1 MTGPICQASNKGTK
15 GDLWAIGL
23 SMEYISDSQSLD
35 KAITTLET
43 APFVTV
49 DTEFMRESTY
59 WSKLCLI
66 QIASEAHEYII
77 DPLAENIDL
86 GRFYE
91 LMTNEAV
98 VKVFHAAR
106 QDVEI
111 FHNQSGKIPH
121 PLFDTQIAAMVCGY
135 GESAGYE
142 TLVREIVNQ
151 QLDKSSRFTDW
162 SRRPL
167 SEKQLSY
174 ALGDVTHLRTIYHSL
189 KQSLEENDRMHW
201 LKEEMQILTSPK
213 TYQLDPLNAWKRLK
227 FRGNNQRTHS
237 VLIALAQ
244 WREILAQKH
253 NVPRNRILKDDGLY
267 EISTHPTRSTGDIAR
282 LRGVPRGFDRGPYAK
297 SLIEAVAS
305 GLERKFD
312 TLPEIHSKKSL
323 PNGIGP
329 IVELLK
335 VSLKICSEK
344 HNVAQKLIATV
355 SDLELIAADDQ
366 AEVKALHG
374 WRHEL
379 FGENAINLKHGRLM
393 IGIKNGK
400 ARLFPGGS

>member
-1 MTGPICQASNKGTK
+1 
-15 GDLWAIGL
+15 
-23 SMEYISDSQSLD
+23 MEYISDSHSLD

-59 WSKLCLI
+59 WSNLCLI
-66 QIASEAHEYII
+66 QIASEDHEYII
-77 DPLAENIDL
+77 DPLAKEIDL
-86 GRFYE
+86 GRFYQ
-91 LMTNEAV
+91 LMTNKAV
-98 VKVFHAAR
+98 IKVFHAAR

-111 FHNQSGKIPH
+111 IYNQSGKIPE

-142 TLVREIVNQ
+142 TLVREIVKE

-167 SEKQLSY
+167 SEKQLTY
-174 ALGDVTHLRTIYHSL
+174 ALGDVTHLRIIYHSL
-189 KQSLEENDRMHW
+189 KQSLEQNNRMHW
-201 LKEEMQILTSPK
+201 LDEEMKILTSPE
-213 TYQLDPLNAWKRLK
+213 TYELEPHDAWKRLK
-227 FRGNNQRTHS
+227 FRGNNKRAHS

-267 EISTHPTRSTGDIAR
+267 EISTHPTRSTNDISR

-305 GLERKFD
+305 GLERKFN
-312 TLPEIHSKKSL
+312 TLPEIHTKKPL

-335 VSLKICSEK
+335 VSLKICSEQ
-344 HNVAQKLIATV
+344 HDVAQKLIATV
-355 SDLELIAADDQ
+355 SDLELIAADDH
-366 AEVKALHG
+366 ADVKAMNG
-374 WRHEL
+374 WRREL
-379 FGENAINLKHGRLM
+379 FGENAIKLKHGKLT
-393 IGIKNGK
+393 IGIANGK
-400 ARLFPGGS
+400 ANLFERDT

>member
-1 MTGPICQASNKGTK
+1 
-15 GDLWAIGL
+15 
-23 SMEYISDSQSLD
+23 MEYISDSSSLD
-35 KAITTLET
+35 KAVSTLET

-49 DTEFMRESTY
+49 DTEFMREATY

-66 QIASEAHEYII
+66 QIASPDHEYVI
-77 DPLAENIDL
+77 DPLSDAIDL

-91 LMTNEAV
+91 LMVNPAIT
-98 VKVFHAAR
+98 KVFHAAR

-111 FHNQSGKIPH
+111 IYNQSGKIPA

-151 QLDKSSRFTDW
+151 PLDKSSRFTDW

-167 SEKQLSY
+167 SEKQISY
-174 ALGDVTHLRTIYHSL
+174 ALGDVTHLRNIYHHL
-189 KQSLEENDRMHW
+189 KQLLHENNRIGW
-201 LKEEMQILTSPK
+201 LDEEMEILTSPE
-213 TYQLDPLNAWKRLK
+213 TYQLEPGNAWQRLK
-227 FRGNNQRTHS
+227 FRGNNKRAHS

-244 WREILAQKH
+244 WREQLAQKN

-267 EISTHPTRSTGDIAR
+267 EVSSHPPRTTADISR
-282 LRGVPRGFDRGPYAK
+282 LRGVPRGFDRGPYAN
-297 SLIEAVAS
+297 SLIEAVAE
-305 GLERKFD
+305 GLNRNFS
-312 TLPEIHSKKSL
+312 TLPDIPVKKPL

-335 VSLKICSEK
+335 VSLKICCEE
-344 HNVAQKLIATV
+344 HDVAQKLIATV
-355 SDLELIAADDQ
+355 NDLERIAADDQ
-366 AEVKALHG
+366 ADVKALKG

-379 FGENAINLKHGRLM
+379 FGDNALKLKHGTLM
-393 IGIKNGK
+393 IGIANGK
-400 ARLFPGGS
+400 ATLFPRET

>member
-1 MTGPICQASNKGTK
+1 
-15 GDLWAIGL
+15 
-23 SMEYISDSQSLD
+23 MEYITDSKSLD
-35 KAITTLET
+35 KAISTLET

-49 DTEFMRESTY
+49 DTEFMRETTY

-66 QIASEAHEYII
+66 QIASTTDEFII

-86 GRFYE
+86 GRFYD
-91 LMTNEAV
+91 LMTNKAV
-98 VKVFHAAR
+98 IKVFHAAR

-111 FHNQSGKIPH
+111 IHNQSGKIPE

-142 TLVREIVNQ
+142 TLVREICNEK
-151 QLDKSSRFTDW
+151 LDKSSRFTDW

-167 SEKQLSY
+167 SEKQLVY

-189 KQSLEENDRMHW
+189 KQSLEDNNRVRW
-201 LKEEMQILTSPK
+201 LDEEMKILTSPQ
-213 TYQLDPLNAWKRLK
+213 TYELHPHDAWRRLK
-227 FRGNNQRTHS
+227 FRGNNKRAHAI
-237 VLIALAQ
+237 LIALAH
-244 WREILAQKH
+244 WREVLAQKH

-267 EISTHPTRSTGDIAR
+267 EVSTHPVRSTSDISR

-297 SLIEAVAS
+297 SLIEAVAQ

-312 TLPEIHSKKSL
+312 TLPEIPTKKPL

-335 VSLKICSEK
+335 VALKICSED
-344 HNVAQKLIATV
+344 HDVAQKLIATV
-355 SDLELIAADDQ
+355 SDLERIAADDH
-366 AEVKALHG
+366 ADVKALKG
-374 WRHEL
+374 WRREL
-379 FGENAINLKHGRLM
+379 FGENALKLKHGQLM
-393 IGIKNGK
+393 IGIKNAK
-400 ARLFPGGS
+400 ACLFPRKQV

>member
-1 MTGPICQASNKGTK
+1 
-15 GDLWAIGL
+15 
-23 SMEYISDSQSLD
+23 MEYISDSQSLD

-66 QIASEAHEYII
+66 QIASQAHEYII
-77 DPLAENIDL
+77 DPLAEKIDL

-98 VKVFHAAR
+98 IKVFHAAR

-111 FHNQSGKIPH
+111 IHNQSGKIPH

-167 SEKQLSY
+167 SEKQLTY
-174 ALGDVTHLRTIYHSL
+174 ALGDVTHLRTIYSSL
-189 KQSLEENDRMHW
+189 KQSLEENNRMHW
-201 LKEEMQILTSPK
+201 LNEEMEILTSPE
-213 TYQLDPLNAWKRLK
+213 TYQLEPDDAWKRLK
-227 FRGNNQRTHS
+227 FRGNNKRAHS
-237 VLIALAQ
+237 ILIALAH
-244 WREILAQKH
+244 WRETLAQKH

-267 EISTHPTRSTGDIAR
+267 EISTHPTRSFDDIAR
-282 LRGVPRGFDRGPYAK
+282 LRGMPRGFERGPYAK

-312 TLPEIHSKKSL
+312 TLPEIRSKKPL
-323 PNGIGP
+323 PNGLGP
-329 IVELLK
+329 TVELFK
-335 VSLKICSEK
+335 VALKICCEE
-344 HNVAQKLIATV
+344 HDVAQKLIASV
-355 SDLELIAADDQ
+355 GDLEQIAADDK
-366 AEVKALHG
+366 AVVKALTG
-374 WRHEL
+374 WRQEL
-379 FGENAINLKHGRLM
+379 FGDNALKLKHGKLM
-393 IGIKNGK
+393 IGIANGK
-400 ARLFPGGS
+400 ARLFPRKP

>member
-1 MTGPICQASNKGTK
+1 MK
-15 GDLWAIGL
+15 
-23 SMEYISDSQSLD
+23 YISDSQSLD
-35 KAITTLET
+35 RAITSLET
-43 APFVTV
+43 APFVAV
-49 DTEFMRESTY
+49 DTEFMRETTY

-66 QIASEAHEYII
+66 QIASEEHEYII
-77 DPLAENIDL
+77 DPLAGNIDL

-111 FHNQSGKIPH
+111 FHNQSGKIPR

-167 SEKQLSY
+167 SEKQLAY
-174 ALGDVTHLRTIYHSL
+174 AIGDVTHLRIIYHTL
-189 KQSLEENDRMHW
+189 KQSLEENNRMHW
-201 LKEEMQILTSPK
+201 LDEEMKILTSPE
-213 TYQLDPLNAWKRLK
+213 TYELEPQDAWKRLK
-227 FRGNNQRTHS
+227 FRGNNKRTHS
-237 VLIALAQ
+237 VLIALAH
-244 WREILAQKH
+244 WRESLAQKH

-267 EISTHPTRSTGDIAR
+267 EISTHPPRSTGDIAR

-312 TLPEIHSKKSL
+312 TLPEIRNKNHL
-323 PNGIGP
+323 PNGLGP
-329 IVELLK
+329 TVELLK
-335 VSLKICSEK
+335 VALKICCEE

-355 SDLELIAADDQ
+355 SDLEQIAADDK
-366 AEVKALHG
+366 ADVKALKG
-374 WRHEL
+374 WRREL
-379 FGENAINLKHGRLM
+379 FGDNALKLKHGKLM
-393 IGIKNGK
+393 IGIANGK
-400 ARLFPGGS
+400 AKLFDGKTVSVHAPK

>member
-1 MTGPICQASNKGTK
+1 MK
-15 GDLWAIGL
+15 
-23 SMEYISDSQSLD
+23 YISDSHSLD

-66 QIASEAHEYII
+66 QMASETHEYII

-111 FHNQSGKIPH
+111 FHNQSGKIPR

-167 SEKQLSY
+167 SEKQLTY
-174 ALGDVTHLRTIYHSL
+174 AIGDVTHLRIIYHTL
-189 KQSLEENDRMHW
+189 KQSLEENNRMHW
-201 LKEEMQILTSPK
+201 LDEEMKILTSPE
-213 TYQLDPLNAWKRLK
+213 TYELKPEDAWKRLK
-227 FRGNNQRTHS
+227 FRGNNKRTHS
-237 VLIALAQ
+237 VLIALAH
-244 WREILAQKH
+244 WRETLAQKH

-312 TLPEIHSKKSL
+312 TLPEIRNKNHL
-323 PNGIGP
+323 PNGLGP
-329 IVELLK
+329 TVELLK
-335 VSLKICSEK
+335 VALKICCEE

-355 SDLELIAADDQ
+355 SDLEQIAADDK
-366 AEVKALHG
+366 ADVKALKG
-374 WRHEL
+374 WRREL
-379 FGENAINLKHGRLM
+379 FGDNALKLKHGKLM
-393 IGIKNGK
+393 IGIANGK
-400 ARLFPGGS
+400 AKLFDEKSFPYTR

>member
-1 MTGPICQASNKGTK
+1 MK
-15 GDLWAIGL
+15 
-23 SMEYISDSQSLD
+23 YISDSHSLD

-49 DTEFMRESTY
+49 DTEFMRETTY

-66 QIASEAHEYII
+66 QIASETHEYII

-91 LMTNEAV
+91 LMTNEEV

-111 FHNQSGKIPH
+111 FHNQSGKIPR

-151 QLDKSSRFTDW
+151 RLDKSSRFTDW

-167 SEKQLSY
+167 SEKQLTY
-174 ALGDVTHLRTIYHSL
+174 AIGDVTHLRMIYHTL
-189 KQSLEENDRMHW
+189 KQSLEENNRMHW
-201 LKEEMQILTSPK
+201 LDEEMKILTSPE
-213 TYQLDPLNAWKRLK
+213 TYELEPDDAWKRLK
-227 FRGNNQRTHS
+227 FRGNNKRNHS
-237 VLIALAQ
+237 VLIALAH
-244 WREILAQKH
+244 WRETLAQKH

-267 EISTHPTRSTGDIAR
+267 EISSHPPRSTSDIAR

-297 SLIEAVAS
+297 SLLEAVAS
-305 GLERKFD
+305 GLEREFD
-312 TLPEIHSKKSL
+312 TLPEIRNKNHL
-323 PNGIGP
+323 PNGLGP
-329 IVELLK
+329 TVELLK
-335 VSLKICSEK
+335 VALKICCEE

-355 SDLELIAADDQ
+355 GDLEQIAADDK
-366 AEVKALHG
+366 ADVKALKG
-374 WRHEL
+374 WRREL
-379 FGENAINLKHGRLM
+379 FGDNALKLKHGKLM
-393 IGIKNGK
+393 IGIANGK
-400 ARLFPGGS
+400 AKFFTRGS